1 MSTEPRSESPLFTEQ
16 NVIYVYTRAQAI
28 ADGVL
33 IDATELAR
41 EAGFRYP
48 VALTAAVWAECV
60 AWEQE
65 DSRRQIHQDVT
76 GRLWDV
82 LWMASVAIRALGKA
96 SQSSRLPFR
105 LLVVPRDGKSRRVR
119 EVELHVHIG
128 PGDQAE
134 PVMTIMMPGED

>member
-33 IDATELAR
+33 IDATELAQ

-60 AWEQE
+60 AWEQK

-96 SQSSRLPFR
+96 SQSSRLPFQ
-105 LLVVPRDGKSRRVR
+105 LLVVPRDGKSRRAR

-134 PVMTIMMPGED
+134 PVMTIMLLGED

>member
-1 MSTEPRSESPLFTEQ
+1 MSTEPRSESLLFTEQ

-33 IDATELAR
+33 FDATELAR

-82 LWMASVAIRALGKA
+82 LWMASVAIRALGKS